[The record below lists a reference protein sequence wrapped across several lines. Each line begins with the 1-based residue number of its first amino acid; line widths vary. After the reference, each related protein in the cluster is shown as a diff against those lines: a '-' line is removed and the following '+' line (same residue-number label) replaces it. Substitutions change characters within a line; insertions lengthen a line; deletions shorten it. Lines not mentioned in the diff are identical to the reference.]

1 MSTLKVDSIESRT
14 SGNRVV
20 LPDTNNYPPFRN
32 IIINGDMSVAQRSTS
47 ESSITDS
54 GYHTIDRFKWNVSA
68 SDTVTL
74 SQSTDVPSGQGFAK
88 SYKVDVT
95 TADASIGASEFAHIQ
110 HRIEAQFL
118 QHLKYGTSSAE
129 TLTLS
134 FWVKS
139 TKTGTYC
146 IALEKEDN
154 TRYDYVAEYTI
165 SSASTW
171 EKKTITITPDSN
183 IQAAGGAIDNNN
195 GEGFNLKFV
204 LAAGSSRQ
212 GSNETWNTSTP
223 ADGTSNQVNFLDSTS
238 NDFYLTGVQLEV
250 GDSATPFEFLPK
262 EINLQRCMRYYQI
275 YNYMG
280 NPGGEIG
287 HCTTARQSSATNKQ
301 WMITTTLPVGLRSS
315 ASTMTW
321 DSART
326 GSAGSGYDGSWLY
339 ESGSA
344 TNRWTAPTNYF
355 QTKADGDTYS
365 QVYNS
370 ITSVITDNTNFTN
383 GETLTFSS
391 RLILD
396 AEL

>member
-32 IIINGDMSVAQRSTS
+32 IVINGDMSVAQRSTS

-183 IQAAGGAIDNNN
+183 IQASGGAIDNNN

-212 GSNETWNTSTP
+212 GTNETWNSSTP

-250 GDSATPFEFLPK
+250 GDSATPFEFLPHDV
-262 EINLQRCMRYYQI
+262 NLQRCQRYCFAVPY
-275 YNYMG
+275 
-280 NPGGEIG
+280 
-287 HCTTARQSSATNKQ
+287 
-301 WMITTTLPVGLRSS
+301 
-315 ASTMTW
+315 
-321 DSART
+321 
-326 GSAGSGYDGSWLY
+326 AG
-339 ESGSA
+339 
-344 TNRWTAPTNYF
+344 
-355 QTKADGDTYS
+355 GDTYHGIM
-365 QVYNS
+365 QGFFPNTTLFIGDIPLPTRMRDS
-370 ITSVITDNTNFTN
+370 ISLTTSGNYHVAGITDYSASSFTLSN
-383 GETLTFSS
+383 SS
-391 RLILD
+391 LENIHSVEFRCTVSGATAGQGARFRNNNDASAKFILSS
-396 AEL
+396 EL

>member
-1 MSTLKVDSIESRT
+1 MGTLKVDSIESRT

-20 LPDTNNYPPFRN
+20 LPDVNNYSPFRN
-32 IIINGDMSVAQRSTS
+32 IVINGDMSVAQRSTS
-47 ESSITDS
+47 ESSIRDS
-54 GYHTIDRFKWNVSA
+54 GYHTIDRFNWNVSA

-183 IQAAGGAIDNNN
+183 IQASGGAIDNNN

-204 LAAGSSRQ
+204 LATGSSRQ
-212 GSNETWNTSTP
+212 GTNETWNSSTP

-250 GDSATPFEFLPK
+250 GDSATPFEFLPYDV
-262 EINLQRCMRYYQI
+262 NLHRCQRYFYKI
-275 YNYMG
+275 ESTGVASN
-280 NPGGEIG
+280 N
-287 HCTTARQSSATNKQ
+287 N
-301 WMITTTLPVGLRSS
+301 ITTGYTYGTGGVQSNVKMEVSMRSTPSFSYDVGTNGLVLYNNVDSIT
-315 ASTMTW
+315 ASVPKVYSFAPWGGLMYF
-321 DSART
+321 DS
-326 GSAGSGYDGSWLY
+326 DL
-339 ESGSA
+339 SGSFGA
-344 TNRWTAPTNYF
+344 SHRPVNVSFNTTP
-355 QTKADGDTYS
+355 S
-365 QVYNS
+365 Q
-370 ITSVITDNTNFTN
+370 IKLLKF
-383 GETLTFSS
+383 
-391 RLILD
+391 D